1 MYESMVTKVMNN
13 IVHTFTQ
20 IQSDDDDD
28 DDDII
33 GPLPP
38 TADVC

>member
-1 MYESMVTKVMNN
+1 MYV
-13 IVHTFTQ
+13 VHTDTE
-20 IQSDDDDD
+20 SDDDD

>member
-1 MYESMVTKVMNN
+1 MDNTVHIYTDTK
-13 IVHTFTQ
+13 
-20 IQSDDDDD
+20 SDDD